1 MNADEK
7 HALRARAEVMLDRLA
22 DQYEI
27 FRLYDAGRQLAI
39 DKMVELL
46 ILLEKIREEDQHGR
60 CADYD
65 RR

>member
-22 DQYEI
+22 DYEI